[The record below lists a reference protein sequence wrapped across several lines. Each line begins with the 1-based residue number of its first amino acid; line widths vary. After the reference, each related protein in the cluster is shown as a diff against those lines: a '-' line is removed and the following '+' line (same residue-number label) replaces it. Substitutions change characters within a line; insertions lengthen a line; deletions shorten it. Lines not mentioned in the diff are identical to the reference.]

1 MRAPGRQSLARQYL
15 SRRQVFLARKLIDT
29 MSLSSNVVFD
39 TSKVYTERD
48 TRTRR
53 EFIIGVRLL
62 RSRDER
68 RTQEGEGTMAREQED
83 QRLQELGDFLRTRR
97 ARLAPSDVG
106 LPRGNRRRA
115 PGLRR

>member
-1 MRAPGRQSLARQYL
+1 MRDALSSPFLPAFGFSFPFLNLTPIGRSLA
-15 SRRQVFLARKLIDT
+15 VAMLAAKIVRAL
-29 MSLSSNVVFD
+29 SLSSNVVFD

-68 RTQEGEGTMAREQED
+68 RTQEREGTMLREQED
-83 QRLQELGDFLRTRR
+83 QRLHELGDFLRTRR
-97 ARLAPSDVG
+97 ARL
-106 LPRGNRRRA
+106 
-115 PGLRR
+115 